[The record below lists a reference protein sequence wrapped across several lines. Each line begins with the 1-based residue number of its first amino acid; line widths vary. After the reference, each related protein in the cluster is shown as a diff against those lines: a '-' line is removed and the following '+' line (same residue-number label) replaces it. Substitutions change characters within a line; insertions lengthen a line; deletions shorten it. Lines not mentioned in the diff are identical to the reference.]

1 VMPLHTE
8 LHDPLDRLQEI
19 RRGAAKAKAMAGVV
33 GRDLA
38 ARLFDVLPDAAS
50 ELATRR
56 LVLPQMSIVV
66 SNVRGPDVPLFMAGA
81 RLVSF
86 APISIAIDGLGLNV
100 TGFSYHGTLWLCT
113 VACRDML
120 PDPAFFATCLRESFA
135 ALERAAAG
143 TPVVAEPA
151 AVGGRAR
158 RSTPSPFE
166 NESRKAGRG
175 HAEFCMAKTQR
186 ALRLSCGR
194 GTGNLAQRGRS
205 IVVFRILTAV
215 IVEGQD

>member
-1 VMPLHTE
+1 MTTVGGALRQYLAAKGELPAATLTCMVPMTFRGTDKGADVGNQIGMTVMPLHTE

-33 GRDLA
+33 GRDMA

-86 APISIAIDGLGLNV
+86 APISIAHRRPRSQCHGIQLPRHALALRRGLPR
-100 TGFSYHGTLWLCT
+100 H
-113 VACRDML
+113 
-120 PDPAFFATCLRESFA
+120 
-135 ALERAAAG
+135 AAG
-143 TPVVAEPA
+143 PGVLRDLPA
-151 AVGGRAR
+151 R
-158 RSTPSPFE
+158 E
-166 NESRKAGRG
+166 
-175 HAEFCMAKTQR
+175 
-186 ALRLSCGR
+186 LR
-194 GTGNLAQRGRS
+194 
-205 IVVFRILTAV
+205 
-215 IVEGQD
+215 